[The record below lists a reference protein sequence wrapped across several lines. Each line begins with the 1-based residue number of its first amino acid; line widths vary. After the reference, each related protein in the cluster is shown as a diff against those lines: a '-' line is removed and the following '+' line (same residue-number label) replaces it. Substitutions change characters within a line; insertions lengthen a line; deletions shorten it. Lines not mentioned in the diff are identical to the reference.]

1 MKMLNSFDDPEAV
14 ADMLTYEE
22 IQDSLA
28 YNRARGAVEKVA
40 VLEDEL
46 RRRQEDRRTFGPHE
60 GHGTPWFGYAD
71 ERT

>member
-1 MKMLNSFDDPEAV
+1 MRMLNSYDDPEAV

-28 YNRARGAVEKVA
+28 YNRARGAVAKVA

-46 RRRQEDRRTFGPHE
+46 RRRQEERRRFGPPSGHE
-60 GHGTPWFGYAD
+60 TA
-71 ERT
+71 